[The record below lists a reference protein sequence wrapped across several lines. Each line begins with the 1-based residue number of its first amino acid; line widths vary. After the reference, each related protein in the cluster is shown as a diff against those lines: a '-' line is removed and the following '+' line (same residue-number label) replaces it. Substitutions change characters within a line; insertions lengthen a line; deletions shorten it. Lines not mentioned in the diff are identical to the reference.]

1 MLTLMLAETDGSK
14 PKKEHTD
21 EDGNDHSGT
30 MKIDATC
37 CDAEVR
43 YPTDSNLLEDGS
55 RLIDRLL
62 DKFCARH
69 KMKKPQT
76 HRTEARQAFIGLI
89 KKKRK
94 GKKLIDKTK
103 LIQIRCLQA
112 DFQLFLDFLGKQ
124 SSTLLACFSR
134 HDYKCLQAAFKMYEQ
149 QKMMFEQNV
158 RRCADR
164 IISIYQ
170 PHLRPIV
177 RGKTK
182 ATVEFGAKIG
192 ASIVSGY
199 TYVDHVSWDAYIT
212 D

>member
-1 MLTLMLAETDGSK
+1 MQLGFTTD
-14 PKKEHTD
+14 PK
-21 EDGNDHSGT
+21 
-30 MKIDATC
+30 
-37 CDAEVR
+37 
-43 YPTDSNLLEDGS
+43 
-55 RLIDRLL
+55 
-62 DKFCARH
+62 
-69 KMKKPQT
+69 
-76 HRTEARQAFIGLI
+76 
-89 KKKRK
+89 
-94 GKKLIDKTK
+94 K

-170 PHLRPIV
+170 LHLRPIV
-177 RGKTK
+177 RGKAK

-192 ASIVSGY
+192 ASVVSGY